1 MIIDQK
7 QIDALVA
14 DATAGNAS
22 EPPEAHA
29 KRVTSPTARGAVHAP
44 SAPELQH
51 ILRLRVPVIVRL
63 ADRRMAVSEIVR
75 LSPGAMI
82 EFDRGDDA
90 DLELMINNRVI
101 ARGSAVKVGEN
112 FGLKLT
118 NIGDVRHRIRSM
130 GG

>member
-14 DATAGNAS
+14 DAAGEA
-22 EPPEAHA
+22 PPPSQPGGA
-29 KRVTSPTARGAVHAP
+29 ARAAP
-44 SAPELQH
+44 ARAASAPHRPDLTR

-63 ADRRMAVSEIVR
+63 ADRRMSVSEIIR
-75 LSPGAMI
+75 LSPGAII

-101 ARGSAVKVGEN
+101 AGGSAVKVGEN

-118 NIGDVRHRIRSM
+118 CIGDVRHRIRSL
-130 GG
+130 GE